1 MLASW
6 AVGWVSFCLGHCKV
20 YSYENILYGC
30 PQFTTSGKLAKRPL
44 TESTGVAEEEEA
56 VEGEG
61 GEDEGGED
69 EGGEDEGGEGPIEG
83 VEEGGGIGG
92 DGSELPPSAC
102 EGGEVDRCRVKDG
115 D

>member
-1 MLASW
+1 MD
-6 AVGWVSFCLGHCKV
+6 WVMRGEGH
-20 YSYENILYGC
+20 E
-30 PQFTTSGKLAKRPL
+30 
-44 TESTGVAEEEEA
+44 GVEAEGGEEEGGED
-56 VEGEG
+56 EGGEDEG

-92 DGSELPPSAC
+92 DGSELPPIAC
-102 EGGEVDRCRVKDG
+102 EGDEADRCRVKDG